1 MYNGARLGSISP
13 GPVGGYW
20 AFSASPNSA
29 DDVDIWLA
37 RDDSLPTPRPFVA
50 TAGVWEGLPRVA
62 PNGRLLAYVSREGGQ
77 DNVYIQ
83 PIPGPGARVR
93 VSADGGLE
101 PAWSPDGTA
110 LFYRTLVA
118 PLTFMR
124 ATIAERPLLAVTRR
138 DSLFPFVYAPSF
150 FGQLTYDVLPSGR
163 EFLMLKAPQSER
175 TDTVTLMTN
184 WPATLGRARAVA
196 PAPVP

>member
-50 TAGVWEGLPRVA
+50 TAGVWEGIPRVS
-62 PNGRLLAYVSREGGQ
+62 PNRRLLAYVSREGGQ

-93 VSADGGLE
+93 V
-101 PAWSPDGTA
+101 
-110 LFYRTLVA
+110 
-118 PLTFMR
+118 
-124 ATIAERPLLAVTRR
+124 
-138 DSLFPFVYAPSF
+138 FVYAPSF

-184 WPATLGRARAVA
+184 WPATLGRARTVA

>member
-1 MYNGARLGSISP
+1 
-13 GPVGGYW
+13 
-20 AFSASPNSA
+20 
-29 DDVDIWLA
+29 
-37 RDDSLPTPRPFVA
+37 
-50 TAGVWEGLPRVA
+50 
-62 PNGRLLAYVSREGGQ
+62 
-77 DNVYIQ
+77 
-83 PIPGPGARVR
+83 
-93 VSADGGLE
+93 
-101 PAWSPDGTA
+101 
-110 LFYRTLVA
+110 
-118 PLTFMR
+118 MR
-124 ATIAERPLLAVTRR
+124 ATIAERPNLAVTRR